1 MGLHRLC
8 GAVFG
13 GDHKGSFCH
22 SHLTHHGFIAPFHL
36 CNKLPAPW
44 RQLDSS
50 HPKSPVSSCL
60 HFSIQKGMAEMS
72 ISLKQ
77 RLLSPALSFPLDL
90 KSCCLQHSDIYLN
103 CYHIL
108 LFIFFFSQ
116 FSFFSIC
123 FSALLIWPFSRGQIG
138 DRTSTATH
146 PQQQQ
151 LQGKVTDC
159 ILCFLLTSFHL
170 KVAGMQ
176 SLTAAWLPEVT
187 SADCAKVF
195 LSCPSQTSKAFETYH
210 YAITYKCLISI
221 YWSAFNCMCSMYSRY
236 VYVKNKKKKQ
246 PLSPL
251 FRYTGKFICCSLLP
265 MKFLAIKKEKAVS
278 HCHGDNVVNTIRIS
292 APTDILRLLEK
303 EENE

>member
-50 HPKSPVSSCL
+50 HPKSPVSSCV

-108 LFIFFFSQ
+108 LFIFFFFPVLFFQ
-116 FSFFSIC
+116 YLFFS
-123 FSALLIWPFSRGQIG
+123 SPHLALQQRTNRRQ
-138 DRTSTATH
+138 DKHCYTSTTTTTSGESDRLH
-146 PQQQQ
+146 FMLFVNQ
-151 LQGKVTDC
+151 LSPRSCRHAKFDC
-159 ILCFLLTSFHL
+159 SLTSRSDF
-170 KVAGMQ
+170 
-176 SLTAAWLPEVT
+176 
-187 SADCAKVF
+187 C
-195 LSCPSQTSKAFETYH
+195 
-210 YAITYKCLISI
+210 
-221 YWSAFNCMCSMYSRY
+221 
-236 VYVKNKKKKQ
+236 
-246 PLSPL
+246 
-251 FRYTGKFICCSLLP
+251 
-265 MKFLAIKKEKAVS
+265 
-278 HCHGDNVVNTIRIS
+278 
-292 APTDILRLLEK
+292 RLC
-303 EENE
+303 

>member
-108 LFIFFFSQ
+108 LFIFFFFPSSL
-116 FSFFSIC
+116 FSVSVFQLS
-123 FSALLIWPFSRGQIG
+123 SSGPSAEDKQETGQALLHIHNNNFRGKWQ
-138 DRTSTATH
+138 TA
-146 PQQQQ
+146 
-151 LQGKVTDC
+151 
-159 ILCFLLTSFHL
+159 FY
-170 KVAGMQ
+170 
-176 SLTAAWLPEVT
+176 
-187 SADCAKVF
+187 
-195 LSCPSQTSKAFETYH
+195 AF
-210 YAITYKCLISI
+210 C
-221 YWSAFNCMCSMYSRY
+221 
-236 VYVKNKKKKQ
+236 
-246 PLSPL
+246 
-251 FRYTGKFICCSLLP
+251 
-265 MKFLAIKKEKAVS
+265 
-278 HCHGDNVVNTIRIS
+278 
-292 APTDILRLLEK
+292 
-303 EENE
+303 